1 MKYEHIV
8 KGQFLERPNR
18 FVARVRI
25 EDREETVHVKNT
37 GRCRELLQRDA
48 VVYLEKCGG
57 AKDRTGGR
65 AAAGRVTAYDLVAVE
80 KGDRLINMDSQA
92 PNRAV
97 GEWLR
102 RGGFLSS
109 LDLVRP
115 EVRYGSSRFDFYIE
129 GCGERIFM
137 EEKVICETIAQQGSG
152 GGHLEILQNFA
163 DTVLRGGEL
172 IAPGEEGIRG
182 LTISNAAYLSSWKDD
197 WVSLPLDEEEF
208 LGFLEKKRDE
218 ETVASR
224 KEQRE
229 SMSEGYSERWSVR
242 W

>member
-1 MKYEHIV
+1 MLLNQCPHNLDIWQWIMGMPK
-8 KGQFLERPNR
+8 
-18 FVARVRI
+18 RI
-25 EDREETVHVKNT
+25 RAFCNVGHFHEIAVEDDATIYAEYDN
-37 GRCRELLQRDA
+37 GASA
-48 VVYLEKCGG
+48 VVITSTGEYPGTNRMEISGTRGKAVVENGELKLFLLEKDEREICFSSP
-57 AKDRTGGR
+57 
-65 AAAGRVTAYDLVAVE
+65 
-80 KGDRLINMDSQA
+80 KGM
-92 PNRAV
+92 P
-97 GEWLR
+97 
-102 RGGFLSS
+102 
-109 LDLVRP
+109 
-115 EVRYGSSRFDFYIE
+115 
-129 GCGERIFM
+129 